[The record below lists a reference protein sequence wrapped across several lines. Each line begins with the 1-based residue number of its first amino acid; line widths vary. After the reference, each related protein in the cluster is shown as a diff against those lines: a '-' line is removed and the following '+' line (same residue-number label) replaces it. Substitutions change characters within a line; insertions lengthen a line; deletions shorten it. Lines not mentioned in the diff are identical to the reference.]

1 MLGGRG
7 AYECLAS
14 DPWHLHRPLRDA
26 RAGARDRG
34 VFGAELLQHLVDLTF
49 ALYTGAQ
56 VSASE
61 LATIIET
68 DGATGQSKG
77 KGGDGEEGD
86 ANVDADALFIKRTE
100 RTCSFQR

>member
-49 ALYTGAQ
+49 ALCIGAQ

-61 LATIIET
+61 VATIIET
-68 DGATGQSKG
+68 DEVTRKSKD

-86 ANVDADALFIKRTE
+86 ANVDAGALFVRRTE